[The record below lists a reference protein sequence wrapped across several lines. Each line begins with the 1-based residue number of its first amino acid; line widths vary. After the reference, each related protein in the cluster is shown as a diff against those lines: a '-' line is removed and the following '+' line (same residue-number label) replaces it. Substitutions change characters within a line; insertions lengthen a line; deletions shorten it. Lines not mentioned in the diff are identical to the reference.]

1 MLSTLQF
8 LSMGHVFGF
17 WQRKKHNLPAEGHS
31 ANNYI
36 KETYFGLCVRL
47 HSSSGI
53 GITQAHL
60 AMNGIETQLGFF
72 QNDFE
77 EQPLF

>member
-17 WQRKKHNLPAEGHS
+17 GNVKSIIYPQKDTPQTT
-31 ANNYI
+31 

>member
-17 WQRKKHNLPAEGHS
+17 RQHGKHNLPRRRALHKQLRKPTS
-31 ANNYI
+31 DFA
-36 KETYFGLCVRL
+36 TL

-77 EQPLF
+77 EKPPF